1 MKRLLLLGLIVGA
14 ALAYQRYETRSVET
28 GSVAP
33 AATAQTAPA
42 DNGALEAA
50 IDRQARDVQVS
61 GSGTVIKV
69 LPDDNE
75 GSRHQRFIIELESG
89 RTLLIAHNID
99 LAARL
104 EPLQRGDLVSFHG
117 EYVWNSKGGV
127 VHWTHHDP
135 RGRHPDGWL
144 RNGAQQVQ

>member
-14 ALAYQRYETRSVET
+14 ALAYQRYEA
-28 GSVAP
+28 AP
-33 AATAQTAPA
+33 AAHADVAQTAPA

-50 IDRQARDVQVS
+50 IDRQAQDVQVS

-69 LPDDNE
+69 LPDDND
-75 GSRHQRFIIELESG
+75 GSRHQRFILELESG

-99 LAARL
+99 LAPRL
-104 EPLQRGDLVSFHG
+104 EPLRRGDLVSFHG
-117 EYVWNSKGGV
+117 EYVWNNKGGV

-135 RGRHPDGWL
+135 RGRHPDGRL
-144 RNGAQQVQ
+144 RKGAQQVQ